1 MAKKKTVQ
9 EDATCIVDLI
19 QSIINNDMD
28 NTRVNVD
35 KVNTYTMEHPE
46 TGFLDL
52 TFKPNPNM
60 LNPCYYYAIE
70 HAHQL
75 ENSTSLKFGAMML
88 ETEGLH
94 DAKKAEEV
102 INFVLSKDVAQKLSV
117 RQLTSVVNLCVDM
130 GLYKYLEDIKV
141 LMKDR

>member
-1 MAKKKTVQ
+1 
-9 EDATCIVDLI
+9 
-19 QSIINNDMD
+19 
-28 NTRVNVD
+28 
-35 KVNTYTMEHPE
+35 
-46 TGFLDL
+46 
-52 TFKPNPNM
+52 
-60 LNPCYYYAIE
+60 
-70 HAHQL
+70 
-75 ENSTSLKFGAMML
+75 ML

-94 DAKKAEEV
+94 DAEKAEEV